1 MLSALVILAVP
12 AWAQRGQGLGRQR
25 AIAQGTCLID
35 AVPKQ
40 ELDSTEAAGMAYMRE
55 EEKLARDVYAKL
67 YAKWGARIFANI
79 SGSEQRHFDELKLLL
94 DRYGLADPAAN
105 SAAGIFQN
113 ADLQVLYSDLIA
125 QGETS
130 LAAALRVGAQIEDLD
145 IHDLDKALAAT
156 DNDDLRIVYRNL
168 RWGSE
173 NHIRAYV
180 GRLKSMGENYT
191 AQYISEAALTEI
203 LASSNAAGRGFG
215 GRGNG
220 WRAR

>member
-1 MLSALVILAVP
+1 
-12 AWAQRGQGLGRQR
+12 
-25 AIAQGTCLID
+25 
-35 AVPKQ
+35 
-40 ELDSTEAAGMAYMRE
+40 
-55 EEKLARDVYAKL
+55 L
-67 YAKWGARIFANI
+67 YARWGARIFANI
-79 SGSEQRHFDELKLLL
+79 TGSEQRHFDELKLLL

-113 ADLQVLYSDLIA
+113 ADLQALYSDLIA

-180 GRLKSMGENYT
+180 GRLKSMRT
-191 AQYISEAALTEI
+191 ILLKHQRAALTEI
-203 LASSNAAGRGFG
+203 WQAECSRWGLGARA
-215 GRGNG
+215 G